1 MITVIKPA
9 VSRVLVIVQA
19 HRHTLESVSACK
31 LCTVSG
37 SKKCFAPKQVTFCQ
51 RLARGRTD
59 TGDPHQLAPK
69 P

>member
-1 MITVIKPA
+1 MITVTKPT

-37 SKKCFAPKQVTFCQ
+37 SKKLLRSKASDVLPETGQ
-51 RLARGRTD
+51 RED
-59 TGDPHQLAPK
+59 
-69 P
+69 